1 MQSARS
7 SQTPRASRASRT
19 RIIVSRVLIV
29 VGVLLL
35 VAAGGIFIW
44 SQLGYREAEDAY
56 ADLAQYAA
64 VDDTDGSGIPS
75 VNFDELAAINPDVV
89 GWIYIPGTSVNYP
102 VVQGEDNSTYLYR
115 LFDGRSNTSGTVFL
129 DCDDEAPGLRDE
141 QTSIYGHHML
151 SGGMFEPIDR
161 TQDQAAFDAIDEVY
175 YITREAVY
183 RFRPLATAVVPADYV
198 VARTPNFED
207 AAVFEEYLRDILSR
221 ASAQASDAEERVEST
236 EQVLSLITCSDNIV
250 PSPRRSVMVCTLEE
264 ALPRVDAGESIST
277 VSGN

>member
-1 MQSARS
+1 MQSAGS

-115 LFDGRSNTSGTVFL
+115 LFDGRSNASGTVFL
-129 DCDDEAPGLRDE
+129 DCDDEAPGLHDK

-151 SGGMFEPIDR
+151 NGGMFEPIDR

-183 RFRPLATAVVPADYV
+183 RFRPFATAVVPADYV

-207 AAVFEEYLRDILSR
+207 EAAFEEYLRDILSR
-221 ASAQASDAEERVEST
+221 ASAQAPDAEERVEST

-264 ALPRVDAGESIST
+264 TLPRVDVGESSST